1 MSGSSGEI
9 TSREMAASFRGAT
22 PSRPAGGA
30 GEAQA
35 SVRPLPRT
43 KRSLL
48 DRSSAP
54 RAVVGRLR
62 VDDISVHD
70 MSSAY
75 SRIAAPRAIH
85 TIEMQGFPSIDPV
98 AAWPVAPAKD
108 EATWGPT
115 VQETSVRTDAFDGL
129 SKRFDLACHSL
140 AALALGQK
148 TDDVTG
154 FVKETISTLDL
165 KHVSYVLFHAKRSED
180 LTLLGALVTY
190 PMDWQ
195 LRYFARR
202 YHQVD
207 PVIVVGLTAVL
218 PLDWR
223 SFRNSSPKT
232 SAFMADAAS
241 YGLGANG
248 VTIPVR
254 NRPNAVGL
262 VSFTSDLADP
272 EWEEYT
278 LRYMDKLQVMACLI
292 AAAWEIKTKLY
303 SATIDLTKRE
313 EQALA
318 WAARGKTAN
327 ETANILNVSYATV
340 KTYLENA
347 RGKLGCAN
355 VTHAVAA
362 AIVSGL
368 IPAQVLKG
376 TNTIAYSDAGAT
388 EIEALRRET
397 TPAVRMNYR
406 DA

>member
-1 MSGSSGEI
+1 MFS
-9 TSREMAASFRGAT
+9 TN
-22 PSRPAGGA
+22 
-30 GEAQA
+30 
-35 SVRPLPRT
+35 
-43 KRSLL
+43 
-48 DRSSAP
+48 
-54 RAVVGRLR
+54 
-62 VDDISVHD
+62 
-70 MSSAY
+70 
-75 SRIAAPRAIH
+75 SRIAAARAIH
-85 TIEMQGFPSIDPV
+85 TIQMEGFPCPPGGAYFPGIR
-98 AAWPVAPAKD
+98 
-108 EATWGPT
+108 PT
-115 VQETSVRTDAFDGL
+115 VTDTSIHTNAFDEL
-129 SKRFDLACHSL
+129 SRKFDLACQSL

-148 TDDVTG
+148 SDDVTG
-154 FVKETISTLDL
+154 FVKQTISSLEL
-165 KHVSYVLFHAKRSED
+165 KHASYVLFHAKRSED

-202 YHQVD
+202 YHEVD

-218 PLDWR
+218 PFDWR
-223 SFRNSSPKT
+223 SFRLSSPKT
-232 SAFMADAAS
+232 LAFMADATS
-241 YGLGANG
+241 HGVGANG

-254 NRPNAVGL
+254 NRPHAVGL

-278 LRYMDKLQVMACLI
+278 LRFMEKLQVMACLI

-303 SATIDLTKRE
+303 SNTIDLTRRE

-318 WAARGKTAN
+318 WAARGKRAN
-327 ETANILNVSYATV
+327 ETANIMNVSYASV

-376 TNTIAYSDAGAT
+376 TNTIEYSEAET
-388 EIEALRRET
+388 ETEALR
-397 TPAVRMNYR
+397 A
-406 DA
+406 